1 MQQVLIKKFS
11 LRRNGVVYKAG
22 TIIELPDSEADALV
36 KEAPKEFEKV
46 AVTVISDADAGSDNS
61 EEKALKD
68 YSNEELKAMG
78 KAREIEIPK
87 NVNKAKLVELLEAVN
102 NAEEGALP
110 PVNTAATVK

>member
-36 KEAPKEFEKV
+36 KEAPKV
-46 AVTVISDADAGSDNS
+46 AVTLISDADAGSDNN

-68 YSNEELKAMG
+68 YSNEELKAMC

-102 NAEEGALP
+102 EADEEILP

>member
-46 AVTVISDADAGSDNS
+46 AVTVIPDADTGSDNKG
-61 EEKALKD
+61 EKALKD
-68 YSNEELKAMG
+68 YSNEELLSL
-78 KAREIEIPK
+78 IHI
-87 NVNKAKLVELLEAVN
+87 
-102 NAEEGALP
+102 
-110 PVNTAATVK
+110 

>member
-46 AVTVISDADAGSDNS
+46 AITVISDADAGSDNS

-68 YSNEELKAMG
+68 YSNEELKAMC

>member
-36 KEAPKEFEKV
+36 KEFEKV
-46 AVTVISDADAGSDNS
+46 AVTVIPDADTGSDNKG
-61 EEKALKD
+61 EKALKD
-68 YSNEELKAMG
+68 YSNEELKAMC

-102 NAEEGALP
+102 EAEEEILP